1 MRPLRRRPGPDR
13 VSGAD
18 RYSMVPGPHKHAKQA
33 NDMVAGLHGPKLSV
47 GYGAP
52 TWGRLQEVS
61 KLTWPERTANIHR
74 GRGSSPWDRPSC
86 RREGKRGSPSRAT
99 CARHVPMVWSCQVS
113 SAGQRGGTLSH
124 GAHTEYRTRGR
135 RARRSATSQAA
146 ATQYTVKL
154 LTKILRTKI
163 L

>member
-1 MRPLRRRPGPDR
+1 MCCYGYRWVVRTTVTAAGSGTVASTAHASRQETTSPGPRQWRRSIPD
-13 VSGAD
+13 GT
-18 RYSMVPGPHKHAKQA
+18 GPHKRAKQP

-113 SAGQRGGTLSH
+113 SAGQRGGTPSPCSH
-124 GAHTEYRTRGR
+124 
-135 RARRSATSQAA
+135 
-146 ATQYTVKL
+146 
-154 LTKILRTKI
+154 
-163 L
+163 